1 MKPGEHQRPMS
12 LLWFSLSHVIMT
24 VHKEIGIDMTFIV
37 LTANGGTDQKLLIN
51 KSKMGINSLIP
62 AFAGHHLD
70 NFY

>member
-1 MKPGEHQRPMS
+1 
-12 LLWFSLSHVIMT
+12 
-24 VHKEIGIDMTFIV
+24 MTFIV

-51 KSKMGINSLIP
+51 KSKIYFFNSLIP

>member
-1 MKPGEHQRPMS
+1 MNSIVLPNLNQS
-12 LLWFSLSHVIMT
+12 LNKF
-24 VHKEIGIDMTFIV
+24 GIDMTFIV

-62 AFAGHHLD
+62 AFAGNHLD